1 MDAKVEHMTGWM
13 ASHYDPNV
21 SPEENWKRGEK
32 AWDALTPQ
40 QQWFLWSLSVQ
51 EQRQIE
57 DVRTVLLQTLQ
68 KMQASEK
75 IKSVFERALSQ
86 VRST

>member
-1 MDAKVEHMTGWM
+1 MDAKVEHVTGWM
-13 ASHYDPNV
+13 CIHYDPSV
-21 SPEENWKRGEK
+21 TPEENWKRGEK

-57 DVRTVLLQTLQ
+57 DVRTVLLQTLERT
-68 KMQASEK
+68 QASEK
-75 IKSVFERALSQ
+75 IKSVFEKALIQ
-86 VRST
+86 VKS